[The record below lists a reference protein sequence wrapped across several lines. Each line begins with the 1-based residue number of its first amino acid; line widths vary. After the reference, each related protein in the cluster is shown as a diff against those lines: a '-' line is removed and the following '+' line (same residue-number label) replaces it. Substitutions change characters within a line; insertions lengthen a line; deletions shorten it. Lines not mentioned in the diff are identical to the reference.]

1 MCVWKEKQIHSFKSR
16 GPFRRVFFHPER
28 EANKKE
34 QKLFPFGNID
44 TYIFTKHLIVVVA
57 VVLFYIHG
65 KNLRSCRDGQLT

>member
-1 MCVWKEKQIHSFKSR
+1 MYGKKSKFI
-16 GPFRRVFFHPER
+16 PLRVETLLEEFFHPER